1 MQLND
6 LNIRIITVHPSSAVR
21 QLINGELR
29 GRGYQDV
36 LGVADLSDVVALLE
50 TQVIHWVITPPSLDG
65 KNNVFQ
71 LLRLATEE
79 LIFVDLRISL
89 ILDEPMEPYLL
100 SKAFDMGLLSYHER
114 TKTKIDIDIE
124 FKLLFDREVQ
134 HAGALDLV
142 SADYLRTLL
151 TVHQRWPDL
160 LRFEKSLFHLHR
172 GNIDLSFKLAEA
184 QLRAGEKA
192 TAARLLS
199 QIATIDPDKN
209 REISTLWQHF
219 EQSSFVKVKVEEI
232 EDEDKGEMLGVKHCV
247 IVDPDHQQLAIMKSL
262 LLQLGIGTVEAFS
275 DSKEALRH
283 LEAGA
288 KPQIILFEWRSK
300 PLAGPIFAQRVREIV
315 GFGVPLTVINSEL
328 SEQDMPL
335 LREMGVTNR
344 IRKPIEATAFFKEF
358 LWLVH
363 QDRAPTE
370 PFIILQKIKQAMA
383 ESDYELLAKLTKRYM
398 ESDKCSGPDKSLL
411 QAELSYF
418 RGHYSA
424 SRDMALSTLKSGM
437 VNVEVLNTLGKSLM
451 KMRDFETALRCFE
464 TAQIVSPKN
473 VRRIC
478 NIAET
483 NLEIGDM
490 GMFEK
495 NLNEAKSLD
504 SGSTAVMEVE
514 LKGALVQGD
523 SAKAQ
528 SLMQSLKSLLTIL
541 SFTNNRA
548 ISLIRCDYFQA
559 GIDLYQEALS
569 AVPVGQIEIK
579 GILQYNLGLAL
590 ARLNRLDE
598 AKAVLQ
604 ASEISQV
611 AKISGKARSL
621 LVRVNRS
628 VTTGERFALNRD
640 SGGPSASE
648 PEAFDASS
656 AYDETMMALKVGP
669 GDFCLHKVYF
679 EARIEPRLKQI
690 LERPFVFKRRMAKA
704 S

>member
-21 QLINGELR
+21 QLINSELR

-50 TQVIHWVITPPSLDG
+50 TQIIHWVITPPSLDG

-79 LIFVDLRISL
+79 LTFVDLRISL
-89 ILDEPMEPYLL
+89 ILDDPMEPYLL
-100 SKAFDMGLLSYHER
+100 SKAFDLGLLSYHER
-114 TKTKIDIDIE
+114 MKTKIDIDIE
-124 FKLLFDREVQ
+124 FKQLFDREVQ
-134 HAGALDLV
+134 YAGTLDLV
-142 SADYLRTLL
+142 AADYLRSLL
-151 TVHQRWPDL
+151 TAGQRWPDL
-160 LRFEKSLFHLHR
+160 LRFEKNLFQLHR

-184 QLRAGEKA
+184 HLCAGEKA

-199 QIATIDPDKN
+199 QIATIAPDKN
-209 REISTLWQHF
+209 REISTLWQNF
-219 EQSSFVKVKVEEI
+219 EQSSFVKVEAI
-232 EDEDKGEMLGVKHCV
+232 EDADKGEMLGVKHCV

-262 LLQLGIGTVEAFS
+262 LLQLGIHSVEAFT

-283 LEAGA
+283 LESGA
-288 KPQIILFEWRSK
+288 KPEIILFEWRSK
-300 PLAGPIFAQRVREIV
+300 PLAGPVFAQRVREIV
-315 GFGVPLTVINSEL
+315 GFGVPLTVVNSEL
-328 SEQDMPL
+328 SDQDMPL

-344 IRKPIEATAFFKEF
+344 IRKPIETSSFFKEF

-398 ESDKCSGPDKSLL
+398 ESDKCSSADKSLL

-424 SRDMALSTLKSGM
+424 SRDMALNTLKSGM

-490 GMFEK
+490 RLFEK
-495 NLNEAKSLD
+495 NLSEAKSLD
-504 SGSTAVMEVE
+504 PEATAVMEVE
-514 LKGALVQGD
+514 LKGALVKGD

-559 GIDLYQEALS
+559 GIDLYHEALA
-569 AVPVGQIEIK
+569 AVPNDQVEIK

-598 AKAVLQ
+598 SKAALQ

-628 VTTGERFALNRD
+628 VTTGEPFALNRD
-640 SGGPSASE
+640 SSLPVASE
-648 PEAFDASS
+648 PDAPDANS

-679 EARIEPRLKQI
+679 ESRIEPKLKQI
-690 LERPFVFKRRMAKA
+690 LERPFNFKRRMVKA